1 MSRAKQYKSY
11 EEDFKKKV
19 VKLYENGKGVSE
31 LSREYSI
38 SKSTIN
44 GWIKKF
50 KISLHQQVK
59 RQTMMKF

>member
-1 MSRAKQYKSY
+1 MSMARQYKSY

-31 LSREYSI
+31 LSR
-38 SKSTIN
+38 STIN

>member
-1 MSRAKQYKSY
+1 MARQYKSY

-19 VKLYENGKGVSE
+19 VKLYENSKGVSE

-44 GWIKKF
+44 CWIKKF